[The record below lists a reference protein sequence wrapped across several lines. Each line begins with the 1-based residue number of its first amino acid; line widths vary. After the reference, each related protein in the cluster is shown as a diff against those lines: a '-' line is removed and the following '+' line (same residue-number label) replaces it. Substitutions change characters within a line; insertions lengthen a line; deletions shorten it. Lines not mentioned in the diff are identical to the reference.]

1 MPLVINT
8 NIAALR
14 TQRSLVAAN
23 RELERASERL
33 ASGVRINYARDDAA
47 GSAISSRLTS
57 QLRGMQQAVRNA
69 NDGIS
74 LLQTADGAIE
84 QSDQILQ
91 RLRELAIQSAN
102 GIYTDSD
109 RMSLDAEAQQ
119 LTQELDRI
127 AKATT
132 FNNRPLLDGS
142 FGTSSLQVGENAGDR
157 LDIQLPSLASDSL
170 GLGGNQASTL
180 IGSSLVLSGNNTL
193 ASAIKANHVLINGQD
208 LGDVAAGTRL
218 DDLLAHINYDMH
230 GISAS
235 TLVELEGS
243 QAGTGVLGS
252 GDSLTLSISHL
263 DGTTS
268 TLSVSNTS
276 NLQELAEAI
285 TRSTGGQVQGRI
297 NGKGFLSLSATNIA
311 NLAVSDSTGSASG
324 LGGGSINGG
333 SVHQSVINGLTS
345 YWIKEAETLI
355 STHFGLSAPANTEID
370 LLFAETDGSLTGDVS
385 GLSPAQQTS
394 LASDGPNNG
403 IASVWSD
410 PANLKLTVDMADFVT
425 PEGSPWLY
433 NDRVIA
439 HEMVHAVMAAS
450 VSSGINNSLP
460 GWFSE
465 GIAEFIHGADERV
478 LGDIQANTPPASS
491 TSVGIAAVAGA
502 LKTTPGSPSSSLGY
516 SPGYSAVRML
526 HDEILAHGGAG
537 LSDVL
542 TALAGGT
549 SLTAAINAATGSS
562 LGAFESHFAA
572 HGDEYLSDALN
583 GTNTYQGVSLN
594 GASSHMNLNDA
605 NTGSIA
611 GSDYGGASLS
621 AASVLLNTASGGPI
635 NFSLK
640 LPDGYSASSTGAS
653 AKLVLNDEF
662 GSPATVTLGVE
673 GSLVDLANLGFR
685 QTQAGVIE
693 GVGISNPDTAWS
705 PGQIS
710 INGVTIDNTD
720 TASLSGKL
728 AAINKATA
736 QTGVRA
742 ELTTN
747 ALLDLSHFDYAH
759 WSTTNYGDFT
769 LNGTVVTG
777 IGNAS
782 NLAAMADTFNS
793 FTKTTGVSVTIS
805 GNNLRMSST
814 RGIVFGSHATL
825 GPTAAEAFGA
835 SNAGRAAILSSA
847 SEAANGAAVGVTAG
861 TSIDPGIRLVSLK
874 KAPIALELGTTAG
887 STTGWLEVNA
897 SSAGAGASPLTS
909 LSLRSQSAA
918 TSALLS
924 IDAAL
929 AQTSQTRAALGAWQN
944 RLDFTTSRLMNSIE
958 LSAAARA
965 RIEDADY
972 AGESARLSR
981 AQILVQASTAM
992 LAQANARPQQVLS
1005 LLR

>member
-23 RELERASERL
+23 RELERATERL
-33 ASGVRINYARDDAA
+33 SSGLRLNHAGDDAA
-47 GSAISSRLTS
+47 GSAITSRMTS
-57 QLRGMQQAVRNA
+57 QLRGMSQAVRNA

-109 RMSLDAEAQQ
+109 RVSLDAEAKQ
-119 LTQELDRI
+119 LTAELDRI

-132 FNNRPLLDGS
+132 FNARPLLDGS
-142 FGTSSLQVGENAGDR
+142 FGSTALQVGERADDR
-157 LDIQLPSLASDSL
+157 LDIHLPNLDSNSL
-170 GLGGNQASTL
+170 GLGGATGGTL
-180 IGSSLVLSGNNTL
+180 IGSNLVLSGNNTL
-193 ASAIKANHVLINGQD
+193 ASAIKANHVLINGED
-208 LGDVAAGTRL
+208 IGELAAGTRL
-218 DDLLAHINYDMH
+218 DDLLDHINNDMH

-235 TLVELEGS
+235 TLVELAGT
-243 QAGTGVLGS
+243 QVGTGVLGA
-252 GDSLTLSISHL
+252 GDSLSLSVSQL
-263 DGTTS
+263 DGTTN
-268 TLSVSNTS
+268 TFSVSNTR
-276 NLQELAEAI
+276 NLAELAEAI
-285 TRSTGGQVQGRI
+285 GTATGGQVRGSI
-297 NGKGFLSLSATNIA
+297 NAKGYLTLSATNIA
-311 NLAVSDSTGSASG
+311 NLSVSDSTGSASG

-478 LGDIQANTPPASS
+478 LGDIQANTPPANP

-516 SPGYSAVRML
+516 SAGYSAVRML
-526 HDEILAHGGAG
+526 HDEIIANGGAG
-537 LSDVL
+537 LTDVL

-549 SLTAAINAATGSS
+549 SLTAAINSAAGVS
-562 LGAFESHFAA
+562 LAAFEAHFAA
-572 HGDEYLSDALN
+572 TGDEYLTDALN
-583 GTNTYQGVSLN
+583 GTSTYNAVSLN
-594 GASSHMNLNDA
+594 GATSHMNLNDA

-621 AASVLLNTASGGPI
+621 AASVLPNSASGGPI

-653 AKLVLNDEF
+653 AKLVLRSEF
-662 GSPATVTLGVE
+662 GTPATVTLGVE
-673 GSLVDLANLGFR
+673 GSLADLANLGFR
-685 QTQAGVIE
+685 ATDAGVIN
-693 GVGISNPDTAWS
+693 GVGISNPATAWA
-705 PGQIS
+705 PGQIR
-710 INGVTIDNTD
+710 INGVDIDSTD
-720 TASLSGKL
+720 TDSLSGKL
-728 AAINKATA
+728 AAINEATA

-742 ELTTN
+742 ELTTD
-747 ALLDLSHFDYAH
+747 ALLDLSHFDYTH
-759 WSTTNYGDFT
+759 WSTTNYGDFA

-777 IGNAS
+777 IGDAS
-782 NLAAMADTFNS
+782 SLAAMADTFNS

-805 GNNLRMSST
+805 GTNLRMTSS
-814 RGIVFGSHATL
+814 RGIVFGDHATL
-825 GPTAAEAFGA
+825 GPNAAQAFGA

-847 SEAANGAAVGVTAG
+847 SEAANGAAVAVTNG
-861 TSIDPGIRLVSLK
+861 TTVVPGIRLVSLSQQ
-874 KAPIALELGTTAG
+874 PIALELGTTAG

-897 SSAGAGASPLTS
+897 SSGGSGNSLAG
-909 LSLRSQSAA
+909 LSLLTQSAA
-918 TSALLS
+918 QNALSS

-929 AQTSQTRAALGAWQN
+929 TQTSQTRAALGAWQN

-958 LSAAARA
+958 LTASARA

-981 AQILVQASTAM
+981 AQILVQAATAM